1 MESLPKNSNPI
12 AFRYISSEKYST
24 EVKLA
29 NARKEYKLLTAKI
42 NSMEAAASIEMSQ
55 NDLKSQLSLE
65 TQMERIAAELK
76 VTQVN
81 ELELENNVKNAKEE
95 LDKLILSGLLVNGI
109 NIDCTDLDKVWQV
122 HFYQGANFKGSISFS
137 NTIKEFSLRKVL
149 LGEAD
154 RSIFIHVGGSQSIL
168 KINSKNNDAKNETL
182 LKLLNDKKSRLNIA
196 DSVMSEIEN
205 SAFKK

>member
-1 MESLPKNSNPI
+1 MQKKNKIDLECKEYSQHLESLPKNSNPI

-65 TQMERIAAELK
+65 TQMKRIAAELK

-81 ELELENNVKNAKEE
+81 EL
-95 LDKLILSGLLVNGI
+95 
-109 NIDCTDLDKVWQV
+109 
-122 HFYQGANFKGSISFS
+122 GA
-137 NTIKEFSLRKVL
+137 RK
-149 LGEAD
+149 
-154 RSIFIHVGGSQSIL
+154 
-168 KINSKNNDAKNETL
+168 
-182 LKLLNDKKSRLNIA
+182 
-196 DSVMSEIEN
+196 
-205 SAFKK
+205 

>member
-109 NIDCTDLDKVWQV
+109 SIDCTDLDKVWQV
-122 HFYQGANFKGSISFS
+122 HFYQGANFKGNISFS

-149 LGEAD
+149 LGKQIVLFLFMWEA
-154 RSIFIHVGGSQSIL
+154 L
-168 KINSKNNDAKNETL
+168 K
-182 LKLLNDKKSRLNIA
+182 
-196 DSVMSEIEN
+196 V
-205 SAFKK
+205 F